1 MSIVLVHKYCTVFFS
16 LVVGEVCLSS
26 SKTRTDRMGALGT
39 KDLAEK
45 NDEKKKKT
53 TDKISIASS
62 FPSEFPFLLH
72 K

>member
-1 MSIVLVHKYCTVFFS
+1 MSIVLVYKYCTVFFS

-26 SKTRTDRMGALGT
+26 SKTRTDLMGALGT
-39 KDLAEK
+39 KDVAEK
-45 NDEKKKKT
+45 NDEKKKT